1 MKMSTIAVVTCI
13 FVANHSNSCRTIEQ
27 DQSIRVG
34 FLTVLHGR
42 FSHSYRTMFWNLNAT
57 EQGATGYNIPDASS
71 DSLAMRTS
79 RSSEPCI
86 QCVNPFV
93 YLRHTAGIF
102 LLAVAWNTNRKCH
115 PSMIEILRLMTLQ
128 WLDTVTIIHPRWVDA
143 H

>member
-13 FVANHSNSCRTIEQ
+13 PVANHSNSCRTIEQ

-42 FSHSYRTMFWNLNAT
+42 FSYSCQTMLWNLNAT

-71 DSLAMRTS
+71 DNLAM

-102 LLAVAWNTNRKCH
+102 LLAVAWNTNRKYR
-115 PSMIEILRLMTLQ
+115 PSMLKILRVSLISMEATAA
-128 WLDTVTIIHPRWVDA
+128 D
-143 H
+143 

>member
-13 FVANHSNSCRTIEQ
+13 PVATHSNSCRTIEQ

-42 FSHSYRTMFWNLNAT
+42 FSYSCQTMLWNLNAT

-71 DSLAMRTS
+71 DNLAMRTS

-115 PSMIEILRLMTLQ
+115 PSMLKILRVSLIYGS
-128 WLDTVTIIHPRWVDA
+128 DRG
-143 H
+143 